1 MNIVKTPLEIKE
13 KVIIPNAPV
22 IGLTSFDACEA
33 VRAAAISKSGGVF
46 LSLVE
51 LGSYYAD
58 EVYSDYQTA
67 IIYYF
72 RNDIKLHA

>member
-1 MNIVKTPLEIKE
+1 
-13 KVIIPNAPV
+13 
-22 IGLTSFDACEA
+22 LTSFDACEA

-51 LGSYYAD
+51 LGSYFAD

-72 RNDIKLHA
+72 RNAIKLHA